1 MPLAVDVAIS
11 QPLASRVKP
20 RLQRLRW
27 WVLARLNIIGLTL
40 TLLAMGVLF
49 STLSPYFLTV
59 RNLLNI
65 GRAVSIRGIVAAGL
79 TLVLISGGIDLSIGS
94 NMAATG
100 MLIAYMLRAGWP
112 VPLAVVGALAF
123 GAVLG
128 LITSFFVTK
137 VGINPLIT
145 TLGMMSIVRG
155 AGYVVSE
162 GVSISLPGNSV
173 LPVLSRGRLLGIPN
187 PLIIWLAVCLL
198 CYLLLQYTRFGQ
210 YVFAIGGNEAACRVA
225 GVRVNR
231 IKTLTYVLSAVLAG
245 FGGVLLTSLGGGA
258 SPTNAMGSE
267 LDIIAAVVLG
277 GISLGGGSG
286 SILGTVLGTLVLG
299 CMNNGLTLIGMRS
312 YWQVAVRG
320 VILMLAVTLD
330 VLRTGGAHRR
340 R

>member
-1 MPLAVDVAIS
+1 MPPAVDVAES
-11 QPLASRVKP
+11 ELLASRVKP
-20 RLQRLRW
+20 RMQRLRW
-27 WVLARLNIIGLTL
+27 WVLARLNIIGLVV
-40 TLLAMGVLF
+40 TLLVMGVLF

-100 MLIAYMLRAGWP
+100 MLIAYLVRAELP
-112 VPLAVVGALAF
+112 LPLALAGGIAF
-123 GAVLG
+123 GAALG

-162 GVSISLPGNSV
+162 GVSISLPGGSV
-173 LPVLSRGRLLGIPN
+173 LPELSRGRLLGIPN
-187 PLIIWLAVCLL
+187 PLIVWVTVCVL
-198 CYLLLQYTRFGQ
+198 CYLVLQYTRFGQ
-210 YVFAIGGNEAACRVA
+210 YVFAIGGNETACRVA
-225 GVRVNR
+225 GVRVDR
-231 IKTLTYVLSAVLAG
+231 VKTLTYVLSAVLAG
-245 FGGVLLTSLGGGA
+245 FGGILLTSLGGGA

-277 GISLGGGSG
+277 GISLSGGTG
-286 SILGTVLGTLVLG
+286 SIVGTVLGTLVLG

-312 YWQVAVRG
+312 YWQVVMRG
-320 VILMLAVTLD
+320 AILMLAVTLD

-340 R
+340 G

>member
-1 MPLAVDVAIS
+1 MPSAVDIAQAES
-11 QPLASRVKP
+11 LASQLRP
-20 RLQRLRW
+20 RLSRLRW
-27 WVLARLNIIGLTL
+27 WVLARLNIIGLAL

-49 STLSPYFLTV
+49 SALSPYFLTV
-59 RNLLNI
+59 KNLLNI

-94 NMAATG
+94 NMAASG
-100 MLIAYMLRAGWP
+100 MLIAYMLRAEWP
-112 VPLAVVGALAF
+112 VPLAVAGGVAF
-123 GAVLG
+123 AAVLG
-128 LITSFFVTK
+128 LITAFFVTK

-162 GVSISLPGNSV
+162 GVSISLPGDSV

-187 PLIIWLAVCLL
+187 PLIVWVAVCVL

-225 GVRVNR
+225 GVRVNQV
-231 IKTLTYVLSAVLAG
+231 KTLTYVLCAVLAG

-277 GISLGGGSG
+277 GVSLSGGTG

-299 CMNNGLTLIGMRS
+299 SINNGLTLIGMRS
-312 YWQVAVRG
+312 YWQVVVRG
-320 VILMLAVTLD
+320 AILMLAVTLD

-340 R
+340 G